1 MPGVNVPWS
10 QVLYYLITLTVSG
23 VFHEFGHAISAVRCV
38 ACCSLACKQAPVS
51 AEAQVKKLAFEN
63 FYKRPLCSVARPCFP
78 RLCPVYIVY
87 CIIFNPLTPEI

>member
-38 ACCSLACKQAPVS
+38 AHCSLACKQAPVS
-51 AEAQVKKLAFEN
+51 AEAQVKKPTRT
-63 FYKRPLCSVARPCFP
+63 FYKRPFVQFGKATLTTTLSCVFC
-78 RLCPVYIVY
+78 Y

>member
-38 ACCSLACKQAPVS
+38 AHCSLACKQAPVS
-51 AEAQVKKLAFEN
+51 AEAQVKKPLRTFTKDPCAVWQGLAFHY
-63 FYKRPLCSVARPCFP
+63 FVLCILF
-78 RLCPVYIVY
+78 IV
-87 CIIFNPLTPEI
+87 

>member
-38 ACCSLACKQAPVS
+38 AHSSFASKQALVG
-51 AEAQVKKLAFEN
+51 AEAQVA
-63 FYKRPLCSVARPCFP
+63 
-78 RLCPVYIVY
+78 
-87 CIIFNPLTPEI
+87 NPTITF

>member
-38 ACCSLACKQAPVS
+38 ACCSLACKQALVS
-51 AEAQVKKLAFEN
+51 AEAQVKKPLRTFTKDPCAVWQGHAFHD
-63 FYKRPLCSVARPCFP
+63 FVLCILF
-78 RLCPVYIVY
+78 IV
-87 CIIFNPLTPEI
+87 

>member
-38 ACCSLACKQAPVS
+38 AHCSLACKQAPVS
-51 AEAQVKKLAFEN
+51 AEAQKT
-63 FYKRPLCSVARPCFP
+63 LCVGWQGHTYHYFV
-78 RLCPVYIVY
+78 LCNLFIV
-87 CIIFNPLTPEI
+87 

>member
-38 ACCSLACKQAPVS
+38 AHCSLACKQAPVS
-51 AEAQVKKLAFEN
+51 AEAQVKKPTRTFTKN
-63 FYKRPLCSVARPCFP
+63 PLCSVARPHLP
-78 RLCPVYIVY
+78 LLCPVYFVY

>member
-38 ACCSLACKQAPVS
+38 AHCSLACKQAPVS
-51 AEAQVKKLAFEN
+51 AEAQVKKPCAVWQGHTFHY
-63 FYKRPLCSVARPCFP
+63 FVLCILF
-78 RLCPVYIVY
+78 IV
-87 CIIFNPLTPEI
+87 